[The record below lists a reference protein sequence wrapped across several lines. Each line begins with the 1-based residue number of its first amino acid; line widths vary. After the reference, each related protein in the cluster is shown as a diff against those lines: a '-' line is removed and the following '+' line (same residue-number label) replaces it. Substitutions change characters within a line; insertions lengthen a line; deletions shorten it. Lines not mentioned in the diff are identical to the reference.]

1 MKSAMSKPIFISLAP
16 NTEVDD
22 LWLALKL
29 LTQLWKRRI
38 GESRALL
45 ENTFRK
51 WLGTNYAFA
60 FESGRSALFAILSC
74 LDLRPEDEVLL
85 QAYTC
90 VAVPNAMLWAGV
102 KPVYVDIEE
111 DTFNI
116 SPHDLEKKI
125 SPRSKVLIIQHTFG
139 LPADIEN
146 LLALAKKHNL
156 FVIEDC
162 AHALG
167 SEYHEKKVGTFGNAA
182 FFSFGRDKV
191 ISSVFGGMAVTN
203 DEKFAVRLSRFH
215 ENCKSPSRLWIFQQI
230 LHPIVTS
237 IVKITYNLGNTG
249 KIILWL
255 ARHLHII
262 SKAVYGVEKK
272 GGKPKFVPGKM
283 PNALAK
289 LAMHQF
295 AKLDKFNV
303 HRRELAK
310 IYGQGLQSSGLK
322 LPFETEGMRHIFL
335 RYTIRSVK
343 VAELLAKAK
352 KEKIFL
358 GDWYSK
364 AIAPKGVDYSKIGY
378 NPKFCPVA
386 ERIASESLNLPT
398 DIHVGQEEAL
408 RIVDFLR
415 KNL

>member
-1 MKSAMSKPIFISLAP
+1 MPKPIFTSLAP
-16 NTEVDD
+16 NTEADD
-22 LWLALKL
+22 VWLALKL
-29 LTQLWKRRI
+29 LIQLWKWRI
-38 GESRALL
+38 GDSRALL

-74 LDLRPEDEVLL
+74 LDLCLKDEVLL

-90 VAVPNAMLWAGV
+90 VAVPNAVLWAGA
-102 KPVYVDIEE
+102 KPVYVDIEQ
-111 DTFNI
+111 DSFNM

-139 LPADIEN
+139 LPVDIEN

-167 SEYHEKKVGTFGNAA
+167 AQYHEKKVGTFSNAA

-203 DEKFAVRLSRFH
+203 DEKLSIRIRRFH
-215 ENCKSPSRLWIFQQI
+215 ENCKFSSRLWIFQQL
-230 LHPIVTS
+230 LHPIITS
-237 IVKITYNLGNTG
+237 IIKITYNFGNIG
-249 KIILWL
+249 KIILGL

-272 GGKPKFVPGKM
+272 GEKPAFVPGKM

-289 LAMHQF
+289 LALHQF
-295 AKLDKFNV
+295 AKLDRFND
-303 HRRELAK
+303 HRQEIAK
-310 IYGQGLQSSGLK
+310 IYGDGIQSSSLK
-322 LPFETEGMRHIFL
+322 LPFEKEGLRHIFL

-343 VAELLAKAK
+343 VAEVLVKAK

-358 GDWYSK
+358 GNWYSK
-364 AIAPKGVDYSKIGY
+364 VIAPKGVDYSKIGY
-378 NPKFCPVA
+378 EPKFCPVA
-386 ERIASESLNLPT
+386 EKIASESLNLPT
-398 DIHVGQEEAL
+398 DIHIGEEEAL
-408 RIVDFLR
+408 RIVYFLQ